1 MLHGKRILLIIAGGI
16 AAYKSLELIR
26 RLREEGASVR
36 GILTRAGTQFV
47 TPLAVS
53 SLTQDRVFT
62 DLFSL
67 TDESEIGHIELS
79 RSADLIVVAPAS
91 ADIMAKMAA
100 GLADDLATTAL
111 LATDKPVLIAPA
123 MNVRMWQH
131 PATQRNLGILRQS
144 DIAIVGP
151 NEGDMACGEF
161 GPGRMAEPQEILKA
175 ISGLLDTGEK
185 DRLKDCKVIVTAGPT
200 FEPIDP
206 IRYIANRS
214 SGRQGYALAKAAA
227 ARGAKTVLISG
238 PTNLPAPPGV
248 RVVAVETAEEMLK
261 ACEREL
267 PADIGIFAAAVADWR
282 ISNVSSEKI
291 KKTGASGV
299 PSLALTENPDILAGI
314 ARHKWRPRLLVGFAA
329 ETENVIENGKTKLKR
344 KSADIII
351 ANDVS
356 AKSGVMGG
364 DRNRV
369 HVISGDQVESWDI
382 LSKEEVASRLMD
394 KFAQRLQ
401 SARKAAE

>member
-1 MLHGKRILLIIAGGI
+1 
-16 AAYKSLELIR
+16 
-26 RLREEGASVR
+26 
-36 GILTRAGTQFV
+36 
-47 TPLAVS
+47 LAVS

>member
-282 ISNVSSEKI
+282 ISNVSNEKI
-291 KKTGASGV
+291 KKTGASRV

>member
-1 MLHGKRILLIIAGGI
+1 
-16 AAYKSLELIR
+16 
-26 RLREEGASVR
+26 
-36 GILTRAGTQFV
+36 
-47 TPLAVS
+47 
-53 SLTQDRVFT
+53 
-62 DLFSL
+62 
-67 TDESEIGHIELS
+67 
-79 RSADLIVVAPAS
+79 
-91 ADIMAKMAA
+91 
-100 GLADDLATTAL
+100 
-111 LATDKPVLIAPA
+111 
-123 MNVRMWQH
+123 
-131 PATQRNLGILRQS
+131 
-144 DIAIVGP
+144 
-151 NEGDMACGEF
+151 
-161 GPGRMAEPQEILKA
+161 MAEPEEILKA